1 MYVGI
6 ITTSIN
12 YSIGMMLI
20 KLKNSEVDEGLQLQL
35 HS

>member
-1 MYVGI
+1 MFVGI

-12 YSIGMMLI
+12 YSIGMLLI
-20 KLKNSEVDEGLQLQL
+20 KLNNSEGDEGLQLQL